1 VIRKIGKARVF
12 QKTAGKK
19 NQKISARAQNKK
31 LLWRMLALIGGSVAL
46 VFCIMILCILMSL
59 QKSVNQLTTSDL
71 TAKSLAASYQISN
84 YFEKYIEITKQM
96 TTNSQFEAL
105 FSNVH
110 KGMKITDAEN
120 YDAVKSTMKNIQATD
135 SDNIV
140 VSWIADVDSS
150 QYTQSD
156 GYTSGSEWVIS
167 KCAWYTE
174 LIKQQNNEQNV
185 VVTEPYEDL
194 ATGQRIVSVI
204 APVYKSGTKVLI
216 GAAAINFSPD
226 TLYKMASQYTLGN
239 TGFYILTTAAGQLI
253 YHPDKGLQN
262 DSITE
267 SGMSASIIDAMT
279 NKKTG
284 TVTYEAMGQTN
295 DGYVSAVGE
304 TGWMVA
310 TGLPQKEYNS
320 TVNNVLKTVLII
332 SFIALCALA
341 MVITLISKSIV
352 NPLLKLQKAADRIA
366 DGDLDVQI
374 DIRSSNEI
382 GQVAASISRTVDR
395 LKEYKRYIDEIAL
408 TLDQIAIGNL
418 VFDLKCDYAGEFS
431 KIKISLENIRGTL
444 SYIFTEIGET
454 ADQVA
459 GGSDQVAAAA
469 QTLAQGAT
477 EQAGTIQQL
486 SESMAGLSDKVKT
499 TAQNATNASQLA
511 VRSSDEVENGNGH
524 MKQMILAMN
533 DIDQSANQIGKII
546 KTIEDIA
553 FQTNILAL
561 NAAVEAARAGTAGR
575 GFAVVA
581 EEVRSLANKS
591 SEAARNTAALIQDS
605 IDSIQNGTK
614 IVQATAGSLNAIIDS
629 TRQTTELIQ
638 QISDASNDQAGS
650 IRQVTQG
657 MDQIANVVQSNSAAA
672 EESAASS
679 EELNAQAQ
687 KLKGLV
693 STFHVDGGDEE
704 LN

>member
-1 VIRKIGKARVF
+1 MIGKIGKARVF
-12 QKTAGKK
+12 QKAAGKK
-19 NQKISARAQNKK
+19 ATKEPTQAHNKK

-46 VFCIMILCILMSL
+46 VFCIMILCILLSL
-59 QKSVNQLTTSDL
+59 RKSVNQLTTSDL
-71 TAKSLAASYQISN
+71 TAKSQAASYQISN

-96 TTNSQFEAL
+96 TTNAQFEAL

-120 YDAVKSTMKNIQATD
+120 YGDVRATMKNIQATD
-135 SDNIV
+135 SDNILV
-140 VSWIADVDSS
+140 AWIADIDSS

-156 GYTSGSEWVIS
+156 GYTSGPEWVVS
-167 KCAWYTE
+167 QCAWYTQ

-185 VVTEPYEDL
+185 VITEPYEDA

-204 APVYKSGTKVLI
+204 APVYRAGTKVLV

-226 TLYKMASQYTLGN
+226 TLYKMVSQYTLGKN
-239 TGFYILTTAAGQLI
+239 GFYILTTAAGQLI
-253 YHPDKGLQN
+253 YHPDKSLQN
-262 DSITE
+262 ESITK
-267 SGMSASIIDAMT
+267 SKMSSDIIDAMM
-279 NKKTG
+279 NKQTG
-284 TVTYEAMGQTN
+284 TVTYKAMGQSN
-295 DGYVSAVGE
+295 YGYVSAVGN

-310 TGLPQKEYNS
+310 TGLPQSEFNS
-320 TVNNVLKTVLII
+320 TVQNVLKTVLTITV
-332 SFIALCALA
+332 IALFALA

-366 DGDLDVQI
+366 DGDLDVQVSI
-374 DIRSSNEI
+374 GAKNEI
-382 GQVAASISRTVDR
+382 GQVATAISRTVNR
-395 LKEYKRYIDEIAL
+395 LKEYKSYIDEITVA
-408 TLDQIAIGNL
+408 LDQIAVGNL
-418 VFDLKCDYAGEFS
+418 VFDLRCDYVGEFT
-431 KIKISLENIRGTL
+431 KIKLSLENIRETL
-444 SYIFTEIGET
+444 SYIFSEIGET

-459 GGSDQVAAAA
+459 GGSDQVASAA
-469 QTLAQGAT
+469 QMLAQGAT
-477 EQAGTIQQL
+477 EQSGTVQQL
-486 SESMAGLSDKVKT
+486 LESMTEISDKVKA
-499 TAQNATNASQLA
+499 TAQNASNASQLA
-511 VRSSDEVENGNGH
+511 IRSSDEVENGNGQ
-524 MKQMILAMN
+524 MQQMILAMN
-533 DIDQSANQIGKII
+533 EIDESANQIGKII

-581 EEVRSLANKS
+581 EEVRNLANKS
-591 SEAARNTAALIQDS
+591 SEAAQSTAALIQGT

-629 TRQTTELIQ
+629 TKQTTELIQ
-638 QISDASNDQAGS
+638 EISDASNDQATS

-687 KLKGLV
+687 KLKTLV
-693 STFHVDGGDEE
+693 STFHVNGGDLEVD
-704 LN
+704 

>member
-1 VIRKIGKARVF
+1 MIGKIGKARVF
-12 QKTAGKK
+12 QKAAGKK
-19 NQKISARAQNKK
+19 ATKDPTQAHNKK

-46 VFCIMILCILMSL
+46 VFCIMILCILLSL
-59 QKSVNQLTTSDL
+59 RKSVNQLTTSDL
-71 TAKSLAASYQISN
+71 TAKSQAASYQISN

-96 TTNSQFEAL
+96 TTNAQFEAL

-120 YDAVKSTMKNIQATD
+120 YGDVRATMKNIQATD
-135 SDNIV
+135 SDNILV
-140 VSWIADVDSS
+140 AWIADIDSS

-156 GYTSGSEWVIS
+156 GYTSGPDWVVS
-167 KCAWYTE
+167 QCAWYTQ

-185 VVTEPYEDL
+185 VITEPYEDA

-204 APVYKSGTKVLI
+204 APVYRAGTKVLV

-226 TLYKMASQYTLGN
+226 TLYKMVSQYTLGKN
-239 TGFYILTTAAGQLI
+239 GFYILTTAAGQLI
-253 YHPDKGLQN
+253 YHPDKSLQN
-262 DSITE
+262 ESITE
-267 SGMSASIIDAMT
+267 SKMSSDIIDAMM
-279 NKKTG
+279 NKQTG
-284 TVTYEAMGQTN
+284 TVTYKAMGQSN
-295 DGYVSAVGE
+295 YGYVSAVGN

-310 TGLPQKEYNS
+310 TGLPQSEFNS
-320 TVNNVLKTVLII
+320 TVQNVLKTVLTITV
-332 SFIALCALA
+332 IALFALA

-366 DGDLDVQI
+366 DGDLDVQVSI
-374 DIRSSNEI
+374 GAKNEI
-382 GQVAASISRTVDR
+382 GQVATAISRTVNR
-395 LKEYKRYIDEIAL
+395 LKEYKSYIDEITVA
-408 TLDQIAIGNL
+408 LDQIAVGNL
-418 VFDLKCDYAGEFS
+418 VFDLRCDYVGEFT
-431 KIKISLENIRGTL
+431 KIKLSLENIRETL
-444 SYIFTEIGET
+444 SYIFSEIGET

-459 GGSDQVAAAA
+459 GGSDQVASAA
-469 QTLAQGAT
+469 QMLAQGAT
-477 EQAGTIQQL
+477 EQSGTVQQL
-486 SESMAGLSDKVKT
+486 LESMTEISDKVKA
-499 TAQNATNASQLA
+499 TAQNASNASQLA
-511 VRSSDEVENGNGH
+511 IRSSDEVENGNGQ
-524 MKQMILAMN
+524 MQQMILAMN
-533 DIDQSANQIGKII
+533 EIDESANQIGKII

-581 EEVRSLANKS
+581 EEVRNLANKS
-591 SEAARNTAALIQDS
+591 SEAAQSTAALIQGT

-629 TRQTTELIQ
+629 TKQTTELIQ
-638 QISDASNDQAGS
+638 EISDASNDQATS

-687 KLKGLV
+687 KLKTLV
-693 STFHVDGGDEE
+693 STFHVNGGDLEVD
-704 LN
+704 